1 MRAPSFWSRPAGILT
16 PLLGIFGLPYHLATR
31 LRIARGNPLDIGVPV
46 ICVGN
51 FTAGGS
57 GKTPAAIAIAKRL
70 IAERIKPVFLSRGYG
85 GSAEGPLVLDPA
97 RHRSGDVG
105 DEPLLLCRT
114 APVVVAKDRRAGAR
128 MAGIEGAD
136 VIIMDDGLQDP
147 SLAKTLAIAVV
158 DGATGVGNGL
168 VLPAGPLRARLGFQL
183 GLADAVLVV
192 GPGAPGDAVA
202 AKARAARLPVYRAAI
217 GPAADAPDLS
227 GTKVVAFA
235 GIARPAKLFQSL
247 RAAGVS
253 VTETIGFPDHH
264 DFSERDADRLL
275 ELAAFA
281 NAKLVTTEKDFARLG
296 NSGSIGVLRATSQV
310 YPVEMAFENE
320 AGFTDL
326 IRRPAT
332 GDRLE

>member
-1 MRAPSFWSRPAGILT
+1 VRAPSFWSRPAGILM
-16 PLLGIFGLPYHLATR
+16 PLLGVAGLPYHLATR
-31 LRIARGNPLDIGVPV
+31 LRIARGDPLDIGVPV

-70 IAERIKPVFLSRGYG
+70 IAARINPVFLSRGYG
-85 GSAEGPLVLDPA
+85 GSAEGPLLPDPEKHHA
-97 RHRSGDVG
+97 ADVG

-114 APVVVAKDRRAGAR
+114 APVVVAKDRQAGAR
-128 MAGIEGAD
+128 LAGIEGAD
-136 VIIMDDGLQDP
+136 AIIMDDGLQDP
-147 SLAKTLAIAVV
+147 SLEKTLTIAVV
-158 DGATGVGNGL
+158 DGATGIGNGL

-183 GLADAVLVV
+183 GLADAILIV

-202 AKARAARLPVYRAAI
+202 AKARAVHLPIYRAAI
-217 GPAADAPDLS
+217 GPTADAPDLS
-227 GTKVVAFA
+227 GAKVVAFA
-235 GIARPAKLFQSL
+235 GIARPEKLFQSL
-247 RAAGVS
+247 RAAGAA
-253 VTETIGFPDHH
+253 VTETVGFPDHH

-296 NSGSIGVLRATSQV
+296 DTGSIGALRAASQI

-326 IRRPAT
+326 IRRAAT
-332 GDRLE
+332 GQV

>member
-1 MRAPSFWSRPAGILT
+1 MRAPAFWSKPAGFAS

-31 LRIARGNPLDIGVPV
+31 LRFARGNPLDTGVPV

-85 GSAEGPLVLDPA
+85 GRAEGPLVLDPSQ
-97 RHRSGDVG
+97 HRAADVG

-114 APVVVAKDRRAGAR
+114 APVVVAKNRQDGAR

-158 DGATGVGNGL
+158 DGATGIGNGL

-183 GLADAVLVV
+183 GLADAVLIV

-202 AKARAARLPVYRAAI
+202 AKARSARLPLYRAAI

-227 GTKVVAFA
+227 GAKIVAFA
-235 GIARPAKLFQSL
+235 GIARPEKLFQSL
-247 RAAGVS
+247 RDAGAS
-253 VTETIGFPDHH
+253 VTETVGYPDHH

-275 ELAAFA
+275 ELAAAA
-281 NAKLVTTEKDFARLG
+281 NARLVTTEKDHARLG
-296 NSGSIGVLRATSQV
+296 DNGSIGALRAAARV
-310 YPVEMAFENE
+310 YPVEMVFENE
-320 AGFTDL
+320 VGFTDL
-326 IRRPAT
+326 IRRAAS
-332 GDRLE
+332 GQV